1 MNYPKLLETILTH
14 IETIDDE
21 IGKRDTDLIQTEVDA
36 LWELIHNAQ
45 TQEWIRTVQE
55 TT

>member
-1 MNYPKLLETILTH
+1 MTYPDLLETILTH

-21 IGKRDTDLIQTEVDA
+21 IGKRDTELIQTEVDA
-36 LWELIHNAQ
+36 LWELIHTAQ
-45 TQEWIRTVQE
+45 TQEWIRSVQE